1 MSHREGYA
9 IFIQN
14 YEKGAQKD
22 SLLDEGCFTDD
33 NLDFYLL
40 YGNCLVTIHEDKK
53 EQPSMVMI
61 LRYPGGRAAWHLEN
75 RLGADDKVFLMYNG
89 DFKYSCGPIV
99 VR

>member
-1 MSHREGYA
+1 M
-9 IFIQN
+9 IFRQFLAEFL
-14 YEKGAQKD
+14 YKLLKGAQKD

-75 RLGADDKVFLMYNG
+75 RLGADDKVF
-89 DFKYSCGPIV
+89 FWSWYS
-99 VR
+99 